1 MGNIFLCE
9 GLRFNTKFN
18 VVFRDR
24 KFGRKCC
31 IIFVL
36 NEPVSD
42 LLHCQIGQEGAVHC
56 QTEQRDLV
64 GRVIDWLNSSIN
76 YISTNFDITALY
88 LINNRL
94 NNFVNTK
101 IAIGRNLVINW
112 SDYNQPLHSDLLF
125 IHTFLV
131 VKFLR
136 FLLCLLFLI
145 KIVTVYQTFFVVM
158 NIYNL
163 H

>member
-1 MGNIFLCE
+1 MLFLGIE
-9 GLRFNTKFN
+9 NSGES
-18 VVFRDR
+18 VV
-24 KFGRKCC
+24 

-36 NEPVSD
+36 NEAVSD

-101 IAIGRNLVINW
+101 IAIGRNL
-112 SDYNQPLHSDLLF
+112 LF

>member
-1 MGNIFLCE
+1 MARMGNIFLCE

-24 KFGRKCC
+24 KSGRKCC

-76 YISTNFDITALY
+76 CISTNFAITALY

-94 NNFVNTK
+94 NNFVNTY
-101 IAIGRNLVINW
+101 IAISRNLVINW
-112 SDYNQPLHSDLLF
+112 SNYNQPLHSDLLF

-145 KIVTVYQTFFVVM
+145 KIVTVLTKPFSS
-158 NIYNL
+158 
-163 H
+163 